1 MFLSELG
8 LNFVNI
14 SVNAIVALSAKFFC
28 DYPTLF
34 EVGPKFL
41 SGKIWGFQDTTTLL
55 KKNDNS
61 CDIDNASF

>member
-1 MFLSELG
+1 MK
-8 LNFVNI
+8 VH
-14 SVNAIVALSAKFFC
+14 SVSGIYGDHLEPQCQKWC
-28 DYPTLF
+28 ILP
-34 EVGPKFL
+34 L